1 MPEKVQLFVTCI
13 IDTLY
18 PEIGFY
24 VIDALERA
32 GVEVEFPPGQTCCG
46 QPAFNAG
53 LRHLSRPVAEHF
65 IKTFENTDG
74 PIVAPSGS
82 CTAMVKHS
90 YRELFSGDE
99 AWFSRASGIAGRIY
113 ELSEFLVDYLGVTEL
128 EAYFPARVAYHP
140 SCHLLRDLGVN
151 SQPRALL
158 EAVAGAE
165 LVALPY
171 ANECCGFGGVF
182 SAEHPEVS
190 TAMLDR
196 KIRNIEESE
205 AEVVVT
211 CDAGCMTHING
222 GLHRRGKGLR
232 AVHIARILAGRSGA
246 EELFG

>member
-1 MPEKVQLFVTCI
+1 MPDKVQLFATCI

-24 VIDALERA
+24 VIDVLERA
-32 GVEVEFPPGQTCCG
+32 GVEVEFPPEQTCCG

-53 LRHLSRPVAEHF
+53 LRHLSRPIAEHF

-90 YRELFSGDE
+90 YRELFAGDE
-99 AWFSRASGIAGRIY
+99 AWFSRAEGIAGRIY
-113 ELSEFLVDYLGVTEL
+113 ELSEFLVDYLGVTDL
-128 EAYFPARVAYHP
+128 EAHFPARIAYHP

-151 SQPRALL
+151 SQPRTLL

-165 LVALPY
+165 LCELPY

-222 GLHRRGKGLR
+222 GLHRRRKGLR
-232 AVHIARILAGRSGA
+232 AVHIARILASRPGA